1 MLSTLYANI
10 YIFRERER
18 RMRERERSFIDNRE
32 EREVIRNS
40 TALLKRVMVSASSQP
55 LLCTAF
61 VSVSPPCPLPSRCL
75 RPCPPPLCR
84 SLSLREL
91 GVSQVVALEIG
102 DNNRMVLP
110 SDSQLEALGRSDLVA
125 QIKRYGGRQDVAR
138 RLGMDFDTSASVS

>member
-18 RMRERERSFIDNRE
+18 RMRQRERSFIDNRE

>member
-1 MLSTLYANI
+1 LYANI

-18 RMRERERSFIDNRE
+18 RMRQRERSFIDNRE

>member
-1 MLSTLYANI
+1 VLSTLYANI

-18 RMRERERSFIDNRE
+18 RMRQRERSFIDNRE

>member
-1 MLSTLYANI
+1 
-10 YIFRERER
+10 
-18 RMRERERSFIDNRE
+18 MRQRERSFIDNRE

>member
-1 MLSTLYANI
+1 VLSTLYANI